1 MKSFQKESGISKDF
15 YDNNSYYQEKILKDN
30 NNLITNNNITNNNNK
45 NLIILYNEPQKR
57 LKNILENTEN
67 NINNWKK
74 AILDEFELFNTHL
87 AKLKNYINEYNEI
100 SENPSLSMKYN
111 MNNSLKNNFS
121 QNKDEESQEKYNKT
135 ILNNQYNN
143 TFFQNNS
150 ETIDLIF
157 KK

>member
-1 MKSFQKESGISKDF
+1 M
-15 YDNNSYYQEKILKDN
+15 
-30 NNLITNNNITNNNNK
+30 
-45 NLIILYNEPQKR
+45 
-57 LKNILENTEN
+57 
-67 NINNWKK
+67 
-74 AILDEFELFNTHL
+74 
-87 AKLKNYINEYNEI
+87 KNYINEYNEI

-121 QNKDEESQEKYNKT
+121 QNKDEENQEKYNKT